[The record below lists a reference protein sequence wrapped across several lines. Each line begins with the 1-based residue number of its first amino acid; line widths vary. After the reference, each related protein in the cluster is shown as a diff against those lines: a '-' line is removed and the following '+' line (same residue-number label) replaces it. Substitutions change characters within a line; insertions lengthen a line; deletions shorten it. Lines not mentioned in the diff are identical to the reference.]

1 MLSRN
6 CLAIM
11 LTDKVL
17 FMDDDISINKLRTSV
32 QNFITERDWDR
43 YHTPK
48 NLSMS
53 IAIEAAELM
62 EHFQWVTNK
71 HSSDMIQDDTTR
83 AQVVDEL
90 SDILIYCLSFVNKI
104 DVDISHAILDKLK
117 RNEIRYPIGTMPTE
131 E

>member
-1 MLSRN
+1 
-6 CLAIM
+6 
-11 LTDKVL
+11 
-17 FMDDDISINKLRTSV
+17 MDADISIDKLRTSV
-32 QNFITERDWDR
+32 QNFIAERDWDR

-62 EHFQWVTNK
+62 EHFQWVTNRQ
-71 HSSDMIQDDTTR
+71 SLAMIQDDPTR

-90 SDILIYCLSFVNKI
+90 SDILIYCLSFANKI
-104 DVDISHAILDKLK
+104 DVNISHAILEKLK
-117 RNEIRYPIGTMPTE
+117 RNEIRFPIGTMPTE

>member
-1 MLSRN
+1 ML
-6 CLAIM
+6 AK
-11 LTDKVL
+11 KVI
-17 FMDDDISINKLRTSV
+17 FMDDDISIDKLRTSV

-71 HSSDMIQDDTTR
+71 QSLAMIDDDHVR

-104 DVDISHAILDKLK
+104 DVNISLAILDKLK

-131 E
+131 D

>member
-1 MLSRN
+1 MQ
-6 CLAIM
+6 
-11 LTDKVL
+11 
-17 FMDDDISINKLRTSV
+17 MDENISINDLRNSV
-32 QNFITERDWDR
+32 QNFITERNWDR

-48 NLSMS
+48 NLAMS

-71 HSSDMIQDDTTR
+71 HSLIMIQDEDAK

-90 SDILIYCLSFVNKI
+90 SDILIYCLSLVNRI
-104 DVDISHAILDKLK
+104 DVNISVAILNKLK
-117 RNEIRYPIGTMPTE
+117 RNEIRYPVGFMPTE

>member
-1 MLSRN
+1 
-6 CLAIM
+6 
-11 LTDKVL
+11 V
-17 FMDDDISINKLRTSV
+17 DDDISIKKLRDSV
-32 QNFITERDWDR
+32 KTFVAERDWDR

-48 NLSMS
+48 NLAMS

-62 EHFQWVTNK
+62 EHFQWVTNRQ
-71 HSSDMIQDDTTR
+71 SLTMIQDDPTL

-90 SDILIYCLSFVNKI
+90 SDILIYCLSLVNKI
-104 DVDISHAILDKLK
+104 DIDISLAILDKLK